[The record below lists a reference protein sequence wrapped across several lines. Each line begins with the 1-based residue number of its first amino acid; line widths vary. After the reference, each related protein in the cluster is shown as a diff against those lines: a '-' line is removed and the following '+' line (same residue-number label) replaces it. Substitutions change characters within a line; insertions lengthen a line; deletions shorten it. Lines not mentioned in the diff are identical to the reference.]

1 MTLLRRAW
9 APSPP
14 DDAELVPLS
23 ERALHLSIARGSLAL
38 VIVASAALMSAP
50 SVHRTALAVSAVAYG
65 AVCAS
70 PLALRRLGRNGTVR
84 ILQASLLLDGIYLAY
99 VMYATGGTTSPLRV
113 LVGAHLVAVTLTTTY
128 RTGMKIALWHTLLY
142 LLLLH
147 AEAGTLPAPI
157 APPPS
162 APGAGAASGFSAG
175 LWITGLWMVAGS
187 AAAFSA
193 LNERTL
199 RAQKR
204 HLQQLSAMTAEM
216 ERSENASDVARILL
230 DRVMHTFR
238 FPRAALLASRDGDP
252 RLLASAGM
260 VGRSAPRLGLDPLM
274 ERALEQRQV
283 VLVRRLDVERNPR
296 LARLFP
302 DARNVLIVPLILP
315 GGSRIGVL
323 AVEHTASDAIAAW
336 IVAMVEQFA
345 AHAALA
351 LHNAWFAEA
360 LRQSVAQIAS
370 RGDDFTARDLRLE
383 PRIAEQ
389 TS

>member
-38 VIVASAALMSAP
+38 VIVASAALMPAP
-50 SVHRTALAVSAVAYG
+50 SMRRAALAVSAVAYG

-84 ILQASLLLDGIYLAY
+84 ILQASLLLDGVYLAY

-216 ERSENASDVARILL
+216 RSENASDVARILL

-274 ERALEQRQV
+274 ERALEQREV

-302 DARNVLIVPLILP
+302 DARNVLIVPLFLP

-323 AVEHTASDAIAAW
+323 ALEHTASDAIAAW